1 MTGLVPSGAASGRSH
16 HFLFIE
22 LEQQLSSG
30 MTRPNRQ
37 APHQPATPPWLWLLL
52 LGGFGLIF
60 YQFVPKHKGPNPPP
74 APTSLPWL
82 LLSVIALV
90 VWVLAF
96 AIRFF
101 SGFDPGVRRAN
112 KRALAGDLDG
122 AIEDLR
128 ERIEDKGPTQVRAN
142 ALGLLLMQRERWAEA
157 AAVFRKAEAMGRSKG
172 VCQANLGLALLKGGK
187 PAEAL
192 PVLQEALHT
201 GPQLPVMTCL
211 VSLHACLALA
221 ELGRWDE
228 AHEQFQVALEAAGGV
243 SKAQRAALA
252 KEFEQC
258 RQKFEQQPPDKPKP
272 EGLAEL

>member
-1 MTGLVPSGAASGRSH
+1 MVSAVLLGLSDLLRRG
-16 HFLFIE
+16 

-30 MTRPNRQ
+30 KTKANRQ
-37 APHQPATPPWLWLLL
+37 EPHQVATPPWLWLLL
-52 LGGFGLIF
+52 IFGLGLLF
-60 YQFVPKHKGPNPPP
+60 YKFVPKREGPNPPP
-74 APTSLPWL
+74 PMFQHWGLV
-82 LLSVIALV
+82 SVVTIV
-90 VWVLAF
+90 VWILVF

-101 SGFDPGVRRAN
+101 WTFDPGVRRAN

-128 ERIEDKGPTQVRAN
+128 EQIEDKGPTQVRAN
-142 ALGLLLMQRERWAEA
+142 ALGVLMMQRERWAEA
-157 AAVFRKAEAMGRSKG
+157 AALFRKAQEIGKSSG

-192 PVLQEALHT
+192 PVLQEALHI
-201 GPQLPVMTCL
+201 GPQAPVMTCL
-211 VSLHACLALA
+211 VGLHTCLALA

-228 AHEQFQVALEAAGGV
+228 AHEQFRVAEEAAGGL
-243 SKAQRAALA
+243 SKAQSTAID

-258 RQKFEQQPPDKPKP
+258 RQKLEQQPRDKPKP